1 MGRQR
6 RSLRETSGQIDEFDA
21 GSSQASAEV
30 ITVTDKEQI
39 HLLQVSWMSFLY
51 WFQTKFYFNQFQL
64 TRSRSLFTPGKTY

>member
-6 RSLRETSGQIDEFDA
+6 RSLRETLGQIDEFDA
-21 GSSQASAEV
+21 GPSHASAEV
-30 ITVTDKEQI
+30 ITDEEQI

-64 TRSRSLFTPGKTY
+64 TRSRSLFPPGKTY